1 MRLPPML
8 RLLRPQQ
15 WTKNLACMAGVVF
28 GGRLGQPR
36 AVLLDVAVMAGFVL
50 AASAVYVVNDLLDL
64 EHDRRHTAKRT
75 RPLAAGEV
83 SASAA
88 GILAVALVLAA
99 GAIAMALGPATAAC
113 MAAYGALN
121 LFYSLGLKHV
131 VVLDVCC
138 IAVGYVLRVLA
149 GIVVLG
155 DVPTGWILL
164 CTFFLALFL
173 ALTKRR
179 AELADPGRSGSDQ
192 RPVLAAYDRHALDS
206 LVDSSATMAVM
217 TYALFTATS
226 GKNPSLIV
234 TVPIVYYAVM
244 HYRQL
249 MQRTDL
255 GQEPDRLLLTDRTL
269 QACIFLW
276 LVAFVAI
283 FYGHWTFVR

>member
-1 MRLPPML
+1 MRLPPIV

-28 GGRLGQPR
+28 GGRLGQPH
-36 AVLLDVAVMAGFVL
+36 AVLLDVAVTLTFVL

-64 EHDRRHTAKRT
+64 AHDRQHAAKRT

-83 SASAA
+83 STTAA
-88 GILAVALVLAA
+88 GVLAA
-99 GAIAMALGPATAAC
+99 GLAIAAAMLAVALGPATATC
-113 MAAYGALN
+113 VAAYGALN

-138 IAVGYVLRVLA
+138 IAMGYVLRVLA
-149 GIVVLG
+149 GVVVLG

-173 ALTKRR
+173 AFTKRR
-179 AELADPGRSGSDQ
+179 AELVDPERSGHDQ
-192 RPVLAAYDRHALDS
+192 RPVLKAYDRHALDS

-249 MQRTDL
+249 MRQTDL

-269 QACIFLW
+269 QACIVLW
-276 LVAFVAI
+276 LIAFVAI

>member
-1 MRLPPML
+1 MRLPPIV

-28 GGRLGQPR
+28 GGRLGQPE
-36 AVLLDVAVMAGFVL
+36 AVLLDVAVTLTFVL
-50 AASAVYVVNDLLDL
+50 ASSAVYVVNDLLDL
-64 EHDRRHTAKRT
+64 AYDRQHAAKRA

-83 SASAA
+83 STTAA
-88 GILAVALVLAA
+88 GALAAGLAVAAAVLAL
-99 GAIAMALGPATAAC
+99 ALGPGVALC
-113 MAAYGALN
+113 VAAYGVLN
-121 LFYSLGLKHV
+121 VLYSLALKHV

-138 IAVGYVLRVLA
+138 IAFGYVLRVLA
-149 GIVVLG
+149 GILVLG

-173 ALTKRR
+173 AFTKRR
-179 AELADPGRSGSDQ
+179 AEVVDPERSGHDQ
-192 RPVLAAYDRHALDS
+192 RPVLAAYDRRGLDS

-244 HYRQL
+244 HYRQRV
-249 MQRTDL
+249 QQTDA

-269 QACIFLW
+269 QACIALW
-276 LVAFVAI
+276 LLAFIAI
-283 FYGHWTFVR
+283 FYGDWTFVR